1 MGPTGRLVVTHTW
14 DTHATCRSCIRANTK
29 RPVGPMT
36 RVCIYV
42 TCRSHVKYWLLVLNM
57 RPVGLVYEL

>member
-36 RVCIYV
+36 RVYICYLQV
-42 TCRSHVKYWLLVLNM
+42 AC
-57 RPVGLVYEL
+57 